1 MKSSAWSRALA
12 ATVSTVV
19 AGGLLAIS
27 PAAAADDVTINLVAV
42 NDFHGQ
48 IDDNV
53 VQWAAT
59 VEQLLADG
67 SDGNSLLIS
76 AGDNV
81 GESAEA
87 SSAQN
92 DDPAIDVLNLLGVD
106 ASAVGN
112 HEFDK
117 GYDDLVNHIMA
128 RADFPILGANVKKL
142 DGSPALDASTMFT
155 VSGVRVA
162 VIGAVTEET
171 PDLVEPSGIAQ
182 LSFGAPVEAINAEV
196 DRLNA
201 LPEAER
207 PDVIVATLH
216 EGAPW
221 GSWSLEQAM
230 QSSSA
235 FNSIVQDTSPDV
247 DAIITGHTHNTYVYN
262 APISGDESRTRPV
275 IQTGFHGQNVG
286 QIKLTVA
293 PDTGEVKAY
302 TARNV
307 PRITTSDD
315 NLIGTSSTLAEVADI
330 RDAAVAFAAAR
341 AEEAAQTKVEYDAAV
356 ASKDEAAAKATQ
368 AKADYDAAVAEGKEA
383 YATASSIKEDYL
395 AAVAEGKDA
404 YATAVSVKDDYL
416 AAVAEGKDAY
426 ATAAS
431 VKQEYDAAVAEG
443 KGAYATA
450 ASVKQEYDAAVAEGK
465 DAYATAASVKQE
477 YDAAVA
483 EGRQA
488 YATAAALKEQYLTA
502 KASGDPDASIVLA
515 DLAQQYLDAVAAG
528 DAAYARAAGMK
539 TDYDAA
545 IAAGQDAYARAA
557 AMKTDYDAAI
567 AAGQDAYARAAGMK
581 SDYDAAIA
589 AGNAAYTKAAAM
601 VPDYLAAKQAGDDA
615 YAKAAAMVPDY
626 LAAKDAGDQA
636 YAEASLLKQ
645 LLDAA
650 VATLNAA
657 LATVAE
663 LRDKLLSLGGI
674 L

>member
-443 KGAYATA
+443 
-450 ASVKQEYDAAVAEGK
+450 
-465 DAYATAASVKQE
+465 
-477 YDAAVA
+477 
-483 EGRQA
+483 RQA

>member
-1 MKSSAWSRALA
+1 MKRSAWRRGLA
-12 ATVSTVV
+12 VTLSAVV
-19 AGGLLAIS
+19 AGGLLATT
-27 PAAAADDVTINLVAV
+27 PAEAADDITINLVAV
-42 NDFHGQ
+42 NDFHGR
-48 IDDNV
+48 IDDKL

-59 VEQLLADG
+59 VEQLLAEG
-67 SDGNSLLIS
+67 SGGNSLLIS

-92 DDPAIDVLNLLGVD
+92 DDPAIDVLNVLGVD

-182 LSFGAPVEAINAEV
+182 LSFGAPVQAINAEV

-201 LPEAER
+201 LPEDEQ

-235 FNSIVQDTSPDV
+235 FNSIVRDTSPDV
-247 DAIITGHTHNTYVYN
+247 DAIITGHTHNTYVYD
-262 APISGDESRTRPV
+262 APVPGDESRTRPV
-275 IQTGFHGQNVG
+275 IQTGYHGQNVG

-307 PRITTSDD
+307 ARVTTPDD
-315 NLIGTSSTLAEVADI
+315 SLIGSSSTLAEIADI
-330 RDAAVAFAAAR
+330 RDAAEAFAAAR

-356 ASKDEAAAKATQ
+356 ASKDDAYAKATQ
-368 AKADYDAAVAEGKEA
+368 AKDDYD
-383 YATASSIKEDYL
+383 

-404 YATAVSVKDDYL
+404 YARAANVKDDYL
-416 AAVAEGKDAY
+416 AAVAEGNEAYATAGRVKDDYLAAVADGQAAY

-431 VKQEYDAAVAEG
+431 VKDDYLAAVGEG
-443 KGAYATA
+443 QGAYATA
-450 ASVKQEYDAAVAEGK
+450 ASVKQAYDAAVAEGK
-465 DAYATAASVKQE
+465 DAYATAA
-477 YDAAVA
+477 AV
-483 EGRQA
+483 
-488 YATAAALKEQYLTA
+488 KEQYLTA
-502 KASGDPDASIVLA
+502 MASGDPDASIALP
-515 DLAQQYLDAVAAG
+515 DLAQQYLDAIAAG

-539 TDYDAA
+539 GDYDSAVAA
-545 IAAGQDAYARAA
+545 GQDAYARAAGMKGDYDSAVAAGQDAYARAA
-557 AMKTDYDAAI
+557 AMK
-567 AAGQDAYARAAGMK
+567 G
-581 SDYDAAIA
+581 DYDAAIA
-589 AGNAAYTKAAAM
+589 AGNQAYAKATAL
-601 VPDYLAAKQAGDDA
+601 VPDYLAAKQGGDDA
-615 YAKAAAMVPDY
+615 YASAAALVPDY

-636 YAEASLLKQ
+636 YAEASVLKQ

-663 LRDKLLSLGGI
+663 LKDKLLSLGG
-674 L
+674 LL